1 MNREQ
6 KLRNLILDRY
16 TSLRQFAIE
25 IDIPY
30 STLMTLLSRDIGGAS
45 FDIVILICKKLDV
58 DPFKIQTLI
67 IQKDEVAYVNRTSH
81 QL

>member
-16 TSLRQFAIE
+16 TSLRRFAIE
-25 IDIPY
+25 SDIPY

-45 FDIVILICKKLDV
+45 FDLVLRICRKLEI
-58 DPFKIQTLI
+58 DPLELYSENSI
-67 IQKDEVAYVNRTSH
+67 D
-81 QL
+81 

>member
-6 KLRNLILDRY
+6 TLRNLILDRY

-25 IDIPY
+25 ADIPY

-45 FDIVILICKKLDV
+45 FDIVILICKKLDI
-58 DPFKIQTLI
+58 DPFKIQAAI
-67 IQKDEVAYVNRTSH
+67 IQKSEAACVNRASY
-81 QL
+81 QP

>member
-1 MNREQ
+1 MNRQQ

-16 TSLRQFAIE
+16 KSLRQFAIE
-25 IDIPY
+25 ADIPY

-45 FDIVILICKKLDV
+45 FDLVILICKKLDV
-58 DPFKIQTLI
+58 DPFKIQALM
-67 IQKDEVAYVNRTSH
+67 IQKNEVVYVNKTFH

>member
-16 TSLRQFAIE
+16 TSLRRFAIE
-25 IDIPY
+25 SDIPY

-45 FDIVILICKKLDV
+45 FDLVLRICRKLEI
-58 DPFKIQTLI
+58 DPFELYLQNSI
-67 IQKDEVAYVNRTSH
+67 D
-81 QL
+81 

>member
-16 TSLRQFAIE
+16 KSLRIFSKE

-30 STLMTLLSRDIGGAS
+30 STLMTILSRDIGGAS
-45 FDIVILICKKLDV
+45 FDVILKICKKLDISPY
-58 DPFKIQTLI
+58 DL
-67 IQKDEVAYVNRTSH
+67 ERE
-81 QL
+81 

>member
-1 MNREQ
+1 MTREL

-25 IDIPY
+25 SDIPY

-45 FDIVILICKKLDV
+45 FDVVIKICRKLKI
-58 DPFKIQTLI
+58 DPLELCMENYPEI
-67 IQKDEVAYVNRTSH
+67 
-81 QL
+81 

>member
-16 TSLRQFAIE
+16 PSLRQFAIE
-25 IDIPY
+25 ADIPY

-45 FDIVILICKKLDV
+45 FDVIIKICKQLDI
-58 DPFKIQTLI
+58 DPMEFC
-67 IQKDEVAYVNRTSH
+67 R
-81 QL
+81 